1 MINRVEV
8 KKLFGLY
15 DYDIPLNTE
24 VGITIIYGMNGSGKT
39 TLLNMIKNAI
49 QQNRQKYNLMSN
61 YKFNEFNIYLDDMFL
76 SFDNSNDEYLSVK
89 FRINNDKIHSF
100 NYPKKRERYDNWRR
114 VYTEDG
120 VIIENRMYRNVI
132 AHERDGTIIYA
143 DDQYLSIDDNVE
155 AKSKKIMD
163 KLDNAIKERVS
174 VHFIETQRLLDLSNT
189 DQDNNVRREKNGR
202 VIEIV
207 DKYSFDLAKRIQR
220 SLTDY
225 SEISQKLD
233 KTFPERLLKRSE
245 YLSETQINDK
255 LSQLEEKRIK
265 LGKAGFLEESDN
277 VSFYIPNNVSIQDL
291 KVLTVY
297 VEDVE
302 SKLSVFDNLL
312 IKIENLIKLLQF
324 SHKELYIDKT
334 KGFIFKNDNGD
345 EILPR
350 QLSSGEQHELVIM
363 YQLIFMLNNNVL
375 ILIDEPELSLHVV
388 WQKSFINNIKTIMQS
403 TKFNVLIA
411 THSPQ
416 IINNYWE
423 CTFALNGGEKDNEG
437 RNNR

>member
-15 DYDIPLNTE
+15 NYDIPLNTE

-155 AKSKKIMD
+155 AKNKKIMD

-189 DQDNNVRREKNGR
+189 DQDNNVRREKNGG

-277 VSFYIPNNVSIQDL
+277 VSFYIPSNVSIQDL